1 MHIYTYNNFHDYLF
15 WDVLQSLSKI
25 LMVRQGYKNQTGSK
39 KPPSKQPEEEEKEAN
54 ENETEKSV
62 FYDTYEKFE
71 ERVKIRLELEFENID
86 SQKKDV
92 IAV

>member
-1 MHIYTYNNFHDYLF
+1 
-15 WDVLQSLSKI
+15 
-25 LMVRQGYKNQTGSK
+25 MVRQGYKNQTGSK
-39 KPPSKQPEEEEKEAN
+39 KIPPKQQEEQEQDAN

-86 SQKKDV
+86 CQKKDV
-92 IAV
+92 IAVQDIHKKEAKHVR